1 MRILN
6 WMQKKFNGKPDNK
19 RSFDPVS
26 ISAPSYD
33 RKEEFSDWPQALLA
47 IGTFGNKEI
56 SEKQETTQ
64 HDDESSED
72 ELHEDETSQDLQDFT
87 LEEVTKLQ
95 NELTK
100 LLKHKPKPKP
110 DAPEITGEDR
120 ANLPLNRFLNCPSS
134 LEVERIANINEA
146 KIILNK
152 AKDALMDN
160 GSKIR
165 RRSISFLLKKMFVCK
180 SGLPPMPNIRDSVPE
195 SKIDKLLRMILHKK
209 IYPPSSTPTLLKK
222 YLDKKQDEKRIKD
235 EEDEGCKWVKTDSE
249 FIVLEM

>member
-1 MRILN
+1 MF
-6 WMQKKFNGKPDNK
+6 WFQCKD
-19 RSFDPVS
+19 
-26 ISAPSYD
+26 D

-195 SKIDKLLRMILHKK
+195 SKIDKVYIYIYLHILHE
-209 IYPPSSTPTLLKK
+209 IYIYISQKVLLIFFWIFFSSPL
-222 YLDKKQDEKRIKD
+222 EVIKD
-235 EEDEGCKWVKTDSE
+235 DLAQENISSE
-249 FIVLEM
+249 FYSNLTEEVLG